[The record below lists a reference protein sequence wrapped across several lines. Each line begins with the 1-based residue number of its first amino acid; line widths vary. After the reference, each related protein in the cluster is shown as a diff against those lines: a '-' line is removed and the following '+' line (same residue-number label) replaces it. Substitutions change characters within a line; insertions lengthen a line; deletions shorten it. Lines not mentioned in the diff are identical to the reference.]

1 MKKNYVLDTNVLLHD
16 PYALYKFQDN
26 NVLIPLVVVEE
37 IDKFKRDQ
45 SEVGRNARAVS
56 RFLDREREKGAL
68 NKGVL
73 LESGGTL
80 KVVIKS
86 DPIEIGNVPNQT
98 ADNYILGCALHFSNV
113 KKTNC
118 ILVSKDTNLRIK
130 ADALGIPAQDF
141 RNDKVEFDELYTGRG
156 EIQVTSSQIDELHE
170 RGFIDI
176 PLENRFANQFMI
188 LQSSD
193 NSTHTSVAR
202 VNASGDALQPIATLH
217 DVWGIKP
224 LNLEQRLA
232 LELLLDPVIKLV
244 TLIGKAGTG
253 KTLLAIAAGL
263 HQVIDEG
270 DYHRLLV
277 SRPVL
282 PLGRDIG
289 YLPGDMDEKLK
300 PWMQPIF
307 DNLEY
312 ILSCNANEG
321 SKGQPSFQYLFD
333 KGWMSVEPLTYMRG
347 RSIPNQ
353 YLIIDEAQNL
363 TPHEI
368 KSVITRAGHGT
379 KIVLTGDPH
388 QIDNPFLDASTN
400 GITYLVNRFRGQRIY
415 GHMTLVKGERSELAE
430 LASNLL

>member
-56 RFLDREREKGAL
+56 RFLDHEREKGSL
-68 NKGVL
+68 SKGVTL
-73 LESGGTL
+73 NGGGNL
-80 KVVIKS
+80 KVIIKS
-86 DPIEIGNVPNQT
+86 DPIEIGNSVDSKS
-98 ADNYILGCALHFSNV
+98 ADNYILGCAVHMSNG
-113 KKTNC
+113 KNGC
-118 ILVSKDTNLRIK
+118 ILVTKDSNLRIK

-141 RNDKVEFDELYTGRG
+141 RNDKVDYDELYTGLS
-156 EIQVTSSQIDELHE
+156 EHVTTSSAIDILHE
-170 RGFIDI
+170 RGFSDV
-176 PLENRFANQFMI
+176 PEGGYCANQFLVMR
-188 LQSSD
+188 SSE
-193 NSTHTSVAR
+193 NSTHSSIAR
-202 VNASGDALQPIATLH
+202 VSTSGDSIQPITSLH

-232 LELLLDPVIKLV
+232 MELLLDPVIKLV

-289 YLPGDMDEKLK
+289 YLPGDVDEKLK

-312 ILSCNANEG
+312 ILSCNANE
-321 SKGQPSFQYLFD
+321 SAKGQPSYQYLFD

-353 YLIIDEAQNL
+353 YLIVDEAQNL

-379 KIVLTGDPH
+379 KIILTGDPN

-400 GITYLVNRFRGQRIY
+400 GISFLVNRFRGQRIY
-415 GHMTLVKGERSELAE
+415 GHVTLTKGERSELAE

>member
-1 MKKNYVLDTNVLLHD
+1 MKKNFVLDTNVLLHD
-16 PYALYKFQDN
+16 PYAMYKFQDN

-45 SEVGRNARAVS
+45 SEVGRNARTCS
-56 RFLDREREKGAL
+56 RFLDNERQKGSL
-68 NKGVL
+68 NKGVEL
-73 LESGGTL
+73 DGGGTL
-80 KVVIKS
+80 KVLIHA
-86 DPIEIGNVPNQT
+86 DPIEIGNVPSKT
-98 ADNYILGCALHFSNV
+98 ADNYILGCAV
-113 KKTNC
+113 KCVNGTKNQC
-118 ILVSKDTNLRIK
+118 ILVTKDCNLRIK
-130 ADALGIPAQDF
+130 ADALGIPAQDY
-141 RNDKVEFDELYTGRG
+141 RNDKVEFDELYTGRD
-156 EIQVTSSQIDELHE
+156 ELLVTSQKIDELHE
-170 RGFIDI
+170 RGYIDL
-176 PLENRFANQFMI
+176 PEPNLFANEF
-188 LQSSD
+188 LVLKSND
-193 NSTHTSVAR
+193 NPAHTSVAR
-202 VNASGDALQPIATLH
+202 VSPNGDSIQPISAMH

-232 LELLLDPVIKLV
+232 MELLLDPVIKLI

-253 KTLLAIAAGL
+253 KTLMALAAGL
-263 HQVIDEG
+263 HQVIDES

-282 PLGRDIG
+282 PLGKDIG
-289 YLPGDMDEKLK
+289 YLPGDVDEKLK

-312 ILSCNANEG
+312 ILSCNASDG
-321 SKGQPSFQYLFD
+321 KGQPSFQYLFD

-400 GITYLVNRFRGQRIY
+400 GISYLVNRFRGQRIY
-415 GHMTLVKGERSELAE
+415 GHMTLTKGERSELAE